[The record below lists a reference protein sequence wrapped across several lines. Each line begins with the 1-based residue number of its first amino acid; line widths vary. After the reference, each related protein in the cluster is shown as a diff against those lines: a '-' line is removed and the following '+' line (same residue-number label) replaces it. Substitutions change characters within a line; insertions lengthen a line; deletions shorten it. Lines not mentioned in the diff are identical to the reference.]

1 MSPLIDFV
9 LPALFVSG
17 SALAALRL
25 APTAP
30 PGLRFALSLTGLLA
44 WFVPW
49 PSISFSLTAS
59 VAPGVAWLGE
69 GSTELAAIRQIL
81 VATADAAVPA
91 MPPPSPA
98 WLLVFVPGF
107 VWFAADLSA
116 YGATL
121 RRWRNVSRTG
131 RELGRFLPPG
141 FAGSRIR
148 VVPDSSIVVAAGLL
162 RPTIFIGDR
171 IVDEDALRAALTHEA
186 CHARRRDPLWL
197 MLVTLTARLY
207 CFNPIV
213 LALKRQAILAIEAGC
228 DEACARRL
236 GRPQYRRTLAR
247 LILEREGQRSL
258 TLAPSLHT
266 PGLNFMRLTLLG
278 RGSRVDGRALSAALL
293 VLAAGIG
300 GVSWGSA
307 GSMRPW
313 LGDWIEIANLSH
325 WGYDVAPPISRRF
338 ERAGGGLTR
347 IYAPDGAL
355 GEWAD
360 FRCDGRGYPALDAAG
375 ESSLTLACAA
385 IDPWTH
391 RYVVERADGSGIVA
405 DMTETMSHDG
415 ETMGLTIRHVAAG
428 RTTEMTRT
436 LSRLR

>member
-17 SALAALRL
+17 SALAALCL

-30 PGLRFALSLTGLLA
+30 PRLRLALSLIGLLA

-49 PSISFSLTAS
+49 PSISLPLTAS

-69 GSTELAAIRQIL
+69 GSTELAAIRQTL
-81 VATADAAVPA
+81 VAAADAAVPA
-91 MPPPSPA
+91 LPAPSPA

-107 VWFAADLSA
+107 AWFVVDLVA

-141 FAGSRIR
+141 FPGSRVR
-148 VVPDSSIVVAAGLL
+148 VVPDSSIAVAAGFLW
-162 RPTIFIGDR
+162 PTIFIGDR
-171 IVDEDALRAALTHEA
+171 IVDDDALRAALTHEA

-197 MLVTLTARLY
+197 MLVTLSARLY

-236 GRPQYRRTLAR
+236 GRSQYRRTLAR
-247 LILEREGQRSL
+247 LILQREGQRSL
-258 TLAPSLHT
+258 ALAPSLHT
-266 PGLNFMRLTLLG
+266 PGLNLMRLTLLG
-278 RGSRVDGRALSAALL
+278 RGSRVDGRALSAVLL
-293 VLAAGIG
+293 FLAAGIG
-300 GVSWGSA
+300 GVSWGAA
-307 GSMRPW
+307 GSIRPW

-338 ERAGGGLTR
+338 ERAGGGMTR
-347 IYAPDGAL
+347 IYAPDGTL
-355 GEWAD
+355 GGSAD

-375 ESSLTLACAA
+375 ESSLTLACTA

-391 RYVVERADGSGIVA
+391 HYVVERADGSGIVA
-405 DMTETMSHDG
+405 EMAETMSRDG
-415 ETMGLTIRHVAAG
+415 ETMGLTIRHVAAAG
-428 RTTEMTRT
+428 TTETTRT
-436 LSRLR
+436 LARLR